1 MSNLFIWLM
10 LYTKIDNTS
19 QTSNKDIKA
28 RYIKEYSQYKD
39 SKRWLGLKIGQYLKD
54 IYPNLITTGGGES
67 PICYNIQL
75 LPEPKEDLKR
85 CTLNDLL

>member
-1 MSNLFIWLM
+1 M

-39 SKRWLGLKIGQYLKD
+39 SNRWLGLKIGQYLKD
-54 IYPNLITTGGGES
+54 IYPNLITTGGGS
-67 PICYNIQL
+67 LLYVIIYNYSQN
-75 LPEPKEDLKR
+75 LKK
-85 CTLNDLL
+85 TLRGVL